1 MRLASFGSGE
11 ERSLGGAEEGRGV
24 WKESGEATM
33 GVPESVVG
41 MIKDPEA
48 VLRMVES
55 AGDIC
60 SIRKSWV
67 MLGKRAKKA

>member
-11 ERSLGGAEEGRGV
+11 ERALWGRAEDGRGV
-24 WKESGEATM
+24 WKESGEETI

-41 MIKDPEA
+41 IIRDPEV

-55 AGDIC
+55 AGDIY
-60 SIRKSWV
+60 SMRKS
-67 MLGKRAKKA
+67 